1 MPYLFLLC
9 SEGLTGRI
17 KKVVHEN
24 KIRGFSLCK
33 NGPKISQL
41 FFVDDNLLFFHAQ
54 LGDIQCIQNIL
65 ELYEKALRQQINKN
79 KITLFFSISVSS
91 ATKET
96 IKVLLGILEIKEYE
110 RYLDLPT
117 VVGRNK
123 KASLIFIKE
132 RVWGKIQGWKEKLLS
147 QVGKEILLKAVVQAI
162 PTFAISCFLLPV
174 SHWKKLLT
182 LCQPKDK
189 RGLGFKDLCK
199 FNKSMLAK
207 KV

>member
-1 MPYLFLLC
+1 M
-9 SEGLTGRI
+9 
-17 KKVVHEN
+17 HEN

-65 ELYEKALRQQINKN
+65 ELYEKASRQQINKN

-207 KV
+207 QV

>member
-65 ELYEKALRQQINKN
+65 ELYEKASRQQINKN

-110 RYLDLPT
+110 RYLGLPT

-132 RVWGKIQGWKEKLLS
+132 RVWGKIQGWKE
-147 QVGKEILLKAVVQAI
+147 
-162 PTFAISCFLLPV
+162 SCY
-174 SHWKKLLT
+174 HK
-182 LCQPKDK
+182 
-189 RGLGFKDLCK
+189 
-199 FNKSMLAK
+199 
-207 KV
+207 